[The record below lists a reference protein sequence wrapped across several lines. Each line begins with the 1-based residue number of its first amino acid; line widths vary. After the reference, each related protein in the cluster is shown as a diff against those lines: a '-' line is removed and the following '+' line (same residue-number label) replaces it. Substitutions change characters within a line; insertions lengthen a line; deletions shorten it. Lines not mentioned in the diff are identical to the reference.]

1 MKKLVLVLTICGL
14 CVAHAENYRN
24 SECYLRETPE
34 SPSGRGIIAMVGSV
48 TSVLG
53 IAGKN
58 ICIDAN
64 GTDIAVMYGP
74 PSDPW
79 DPMHPFGGVC
89 AARSTDTGMS
99 WGYFGPF
106 NILSPLTS
114 IYPGVDGSPHFST
127 NSAELYFVW
136 QENLSGI
143 YVASSGIF
151 GLLPNSN
158 FCSMP
163 CIGVNPDD
171 PAYVMVTASNIVGGV
186 NYAWISTDGGYT
198 WSDTITVT
206 NSGGAGHFR
215 WGTGDYAFF
224 TYHDDYMSDEY
235 PYYVESTNGGF
246 TWSSPATLPAI
257 TSENF
262 SWDEFDCEV
271 INDQPFTVHHDMDGV
286 MQLFYP
292 DPDNPGSP
300 GAWNWTALDVD
311 SIGSGAFAY
320 QDTTWT
326 TSIIQFPSIA
336 YDPDLEIILITYK
349 ASYEVTPP
357 PAGWTDGNYLG
368 GIVSID
374 HGRTWYPTRPLSGPL
389 LQGAG
394 GPIETAHR
402 LVTIDDTT
410 HCYSTWTDADEGV
423 IGNQYFELG
432 AVLPIDLDGWNPG
445 VAENDRGISSTSGIH
460 LAIFPSIVNHSCCVS
475 FNLAKPNQGSLK
487 LFDATGRVVKTVYDG
502 HFNNGTHNF
511 NIATSDL
518 PHGIYMIV
526 FEADHIQ
533 ESTKFITLH

>member
-1 MKKLVLVLTICGL
+1 MNWGTYVSTRLSENCWKP
-14 CVAHAENYRN
+14 CV
-24 SECYLRETPE
+24 
-34 SPSGRGIIAMVGSV
+34 
-48 TSVLG
+48 
-53 IAGKN
+53 
-58 ICIDAN
+58 
-64 GTDIAVMYGP
+64 
-74 PSDPW
+74 
-79 DPMHPFGGVC
+79 
-89 AARSTDTGMS
+89 
-99 WGYFGPF
+99 
-106 NILSPLTS
+106 
-114 IYPGVDGSPHFST
+114 
-127 NSAELYFVW
+127 
-136 QENLSGI
+136 
-143 YVASSGIF
+143 
-151 GLLPNSN
+151 
-158 FCSMP
+158 
-163 CIGVNPDD
+163 GVNPTD
-171 PAYVMVTASNIVGGV
+171 PLHVMVSGWDFYNGG
-186 NYAWISTDGGYT
+186 NYAWISTDGGYV
-198 WSDTITVT
+198 WSDSISMTD
-206 NSGGAGHFR
+206 SGTAGHFR
-215 WGTGDYAFF
+215 WGS
-224 TYHDDYMSDEY
+224 DDYIFYTYQDDYSDDEY
-235 PYYVESTNGGF
+235 PHYVESTNGGF

-271 INDQPFTVHHDMDGV
+271 INDQPFTVHHDLDGV

-292 DPDNPGSP
+292 DPDDPGSP

-326 TSIIQFPSIA
+326 TAVIQFPSIA